1 MTIHA
6 THGAKMLYLIKR
18 RPSTTR
24 EELIVHWF
32 ARHMP
37 PVIENQKAQA
47 AAGRIHAWRYIAT
60 LYDANSSG
68 KHEWDG
74 LAALSFDAALPT
86 RGVQHGEPPT
96 DSFQEKALPYRPW
109 ATTEHVVIE
118 GGEHLPVDSSTLGTP
133 YPCTRTGFL
142 KINFLVKAKPGIDH
156 KSLHDHWLT
165 THAGNVAGVMRR
177 VGGLRYVVNL
187 SLEPDHAPYA
197 GLAELYFRNAD
208 DWRRYKATI
217 QPDGMAQ
224 FVTDEGTL
232 VLRAQTEMIGIP

>member
-1 MTIHA
+1 MTIKA

-18 RPSTTR
+18 KPSSTR

-37 PVIENQKAQA
+37 PVIESQKAQA

-60 LYDANSSG
+60 LYDADNNG

-74 LAALSFDAALPT
+74 LAALSFDVALPT
-86 RGVQHGEPPT
+86 NGVQHGELPT

-109 ATTEHVVIE
+109 ATTEYVVMD
-118 GGEHLPVDSSTLGTP
+118 GSEHLPITPSTLGTP

-142 KINFLVKAKPGIDH
+142 KISFLVKAKPGIDH
-156 KSLHDHWLT
+156 KSLHKHWLT
-165 THAGNVAGVMRR
+165 VHAENVAGVMQQ
-177 VGGLRYVVNL
+177 VGGIRYVLNL

-197 GLAELYFRNAD
+197 GLAELTFRNVD
-208 DWRRYKATI
+208 DWRRYKASI
-217 QPDGMAQ
+217 QPDGMERYT
-224 FVTDEGTL
+224 TDEGTL
-232 VLRAQTEMIGIP
+232 VLRAQTEMVGIS